1 MYSVGIA
8 LLLRPFILFSFLA
21 AATGARAEPV
31 PLSNDEL
38 KATVAGSIVEIDTP
52 LGTTVPMKFG
62 SDGLV
67 SAEAGVLAPVLGS
80 AKDRGRWWVEDDKL
94 CTKWFR
100 WFDAGVRCLTIARE
114 GARIHW
120 RKIDDGETG
129 TGTLVNW
136 TEPKAKQKPEPKS
149 AVVAKAD
156 PPVEKSKPAAAPEP
170 EKRATRLAGPQREVP
185 TEPAA
190 SAPTSAPPKPA
201 PAPKPEPTVV
211 VRADVSTSSIDS
223 LDEGPTMRFGGAGLL
238 EASERVGA
246 SAKAPEPVA
255 TSAETSPTV
264 AKLPAV
270 ETTAPAKAEKKAAPQ
285 QQASLQAGAQK
296 KQTAQKR
303 TASKKERKPDV
314 STSSARSVALYR
326 VTGVHRYDVLN
337 VRRGPSEQHPQIA
350 SIPPTGRDVE
360 ITGQCRADWCPIRY
374 GNVTGWVNSFY
385 LAEDAPIQGSASRVY
400 VAKP

>member
-52 LGTTVPMKFG
+52 LGTTVPMRFG
-62 SDGLV
+62 TDGLV

-136 TEPKAKQKPEPKS
+136 TEPKAKQKPEQKP
-149 AVVAKAD
+149 AVVAKAAL
-156 PPVEKSKPAAAPEP
+156 PVEKSKPASVPES
-170 EKRATRLAGPQREVP
+170 EKRATRLAGPPREVP
-185 TEPAA
+185 AEQAAPAPT
-190 SAPTSAPPKPA
+190 SVSKPETIPTSAPTEVA
-201 PAPKPEPTVV
+201 
-211 VRADVSTSSIDS
+211 RADVSTSSIDS

-238 EASERVGA
+238 EASERVG
-246 SAKAPEPVA
+246 SGAKTPEPV
-255 TSAETSPTV
+255 TTVTEPSPTV
-264 AKLPAV
+264 AKLPV
-270 ETTAPAKAEKKAAPQ
+270 GETAAPAKADKKAAASQ
-285 QQASLQAGAQK
+285 RQASLHAAHQNK
-296 KQTAQKR
+296 RTAQKR
-303 TASKKERKPDV
+303 TTSRKEQKRSV
-314 STSSARSVALYR
+314 ATSPVPPVALYR

-337 VRRGPSEQHPQIA
+337 VRRGPSEQHAQIA
-350 SIPPTGRDVE
+350 AIPPTGREVE

-374 GNVTGWVNSFY
+374 GNVRGWVNSFY
-385 LAEDAPIQGSASRVY
+385 LAEDAPVQGSASRVY